1 MSNTDGKAQLSPR
14 EYFNIV
20 RDVAIR
26 TGIEAIPYV
35 GNPLAALYFDTKQQ
49 RQFKRLEK
57 FYSTTAK
64 ELEKFKDKIAL
75 TEAHDKES
83 LVAIIEELNEKVER
97 EQSKEKLEFL
107 KNYLK
112 NSLFNPVKENN
123 FDERRFFLNSLST
136 MTLLECELLSNLYK
150 QVEFI
155 EIDSIEK
162 PGVDKHAIAGSIG
175 TLKNYGF
182 LEPKSIPGWA
192 DFPSGVVG
200 STVEK
205 IKISSFGKKFCE
217 FCLQTPL

>member
-1 MSNTDGKAQLSPR
+1 MSNTDDKAQLSPR

-49 RQFKRLEK
+49 RQFKRIEK

-64 ELEKFKDKIAL
+64 EMEALKGKIVS

-83 LVAIIEELNEKVER
+83 LIAIIEELNEKVEH
-97 EQSKEKLEFL
+97 EQSQKKLDFL

-112 NSLFNPVKENN
+112 SSLINPVKETN
-123 FDERRFFLNSLST
+123 FDERKFFLNSLST
-136 MTLLECELLSNLYK
+136 MTLLECELLSTLYIK
-150 QVEFI
+150 TEVVK
-155 EIDSIEK
+155 IDSLNQ
-162 PGVDKHAIAGSIG
+162 PSVDKCAIVGSIG

-182 LEPKSIPGWA
+182 VKTELTGFSDI
-192 DFPSGVVG
+192 PSGLFKETG
-200 STVEK
+200 EK
-205 IKISSFGKKFCE
+205 VRISSFGKSFCE
-217 FCLQTPL
+217 FCLHSP